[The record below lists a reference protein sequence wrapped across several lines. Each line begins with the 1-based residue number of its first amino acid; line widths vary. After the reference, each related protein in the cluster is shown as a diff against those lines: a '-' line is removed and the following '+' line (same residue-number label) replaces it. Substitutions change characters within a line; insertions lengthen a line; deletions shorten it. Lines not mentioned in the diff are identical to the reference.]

1 MQYLSATTRIYCK
14 RTPYFIRK
22 DVFLPALAAHCGGE
36 MRSFVGRCQ
45 IAIFSSQR
53 MKSLLQQRM
62 PWEALTPRAMSVGQ
76 SGNDEV
82 RRQRARPF
90 EVENAPSPYDARFS
104 KKGSCLIQAF
114 QQTRTLITKA
124 LIFTPI
130 LLYFPKYYY
139 TTYK

>member
-45 IAIFSSQR
+45 IAMFSSQR

-62 PWEALTPRAMSVGQ
+62 PWEDLKPRAMSVGQ

-82 RRQRARPF
+82 RRQLARPF
-90 EVENAPSPYDARFS
+90 EVENAPSPYS
-104 KKGSCLIQAF
+104 CTMLLKKKGHVLVGVSSQPVGLGGIDI
-114 QQTRTLITKA
+114 RR
-124 LIFTPI
+124 
-130 LLYFPKYYY
+130 
-139 TTYK
+139 

>member
-1 MQYLSATTRIYCK
+1 MHLMVL
-14 RTPYFIRK
+14 FG
-22 DVFLPALAAHCGGE
+22 PAGAGGAHCGGE

-62 PWEALTPRAMSVGQ
+62 PWEALKPRAMSVGQ

-114 QQTRTLITKA
+114 QQTRTLMPYTLSKS
-124 LIFTPI
+124 FSDV
-130 LLYFPKYYY
+130 KYIGAKLSH
-139 TTYK
+139 TCSAEP